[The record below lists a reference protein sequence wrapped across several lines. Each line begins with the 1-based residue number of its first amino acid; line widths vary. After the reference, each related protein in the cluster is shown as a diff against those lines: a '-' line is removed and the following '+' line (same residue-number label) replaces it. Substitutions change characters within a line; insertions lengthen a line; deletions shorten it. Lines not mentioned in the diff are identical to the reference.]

1 MPPSAANVPGTAFVY
16 EDRIR
21 VVAGRHEAE
30 HRRRKTGEPPAPLP
44 EHRAAKIASVHGAR
58 ARSYEMRQQVLQ
70 LGADALTL
78 LTAIVHRSPMQAHS
92 RVEALH
98 ELLCEHG
105 DDAMRVAI
113 HHAVT
118 TDELTVAA
126 VRDALNGVR
135 S

>member
-1 MPPSAANVPGTAFVY
+1 MPPAAANVPGTAFVY

-21 VVAGRHEAE
+21 IVAGRHEAE
-30 HRRRKTGEPPAPLP
+30 HRRRMAGEPPAPLP

-70 LGADALTL
+70 LGPHALTL
-78 LTAIVHRSPMQAHS
+78 LTAIVHRSPMQSHA

-105 DDAMRVAI
+105 DDAMRAAL
-113 HHAVT
+113 HRAVT
-118 TDELTVAA
+118 TNDLTVAA
-126 VRDALNGVR
+126 VREALNGVR